1 MNRIYRTVFNRSLG
15 QLQVV
20 GETTKTSRGGASSS
34 ASPTKRLLCGTL
46 LSLCLSTPA
55 VAAIT
60 HTNNAT
66 IAGGN
71 GADGSNDI
79 GGAGGSAG
87 MGSGNGGTGGNGG
100 VGSAFADGTNGSDGA
115 GGGQGGRL
123 GSTSGGATGGGGA
136 GGFANITGQAGGG
149 GGGGGASGI
158 IDSGASTITNN
169 GTISGGNGGNGAVPN
184 GVYGSGGGGGNGI
197 TLTGS
202 NGSQITNNASAT
214 ISGGNGGGG
223 SASTGAGG
231 SGGHGIF
238 LQGDGNT
245 ISNAGAIS
253 GGSGGYMSLAGG
265 DAIQLI
271 GNNNRL
277 ELLAGSIISGNVVA
291 TGTDN
296 VLNLGGN
303 TNASFDAADLG
314 SQYQGFSALEKTG
327 SGTWSLT
334 AGASSF
340 SGTTLVSA
348 GTLQAA
354 GAGAF
359 FSASA
364 FTVSSGATLDL
375 NDSNQT
381 IGSLAGA
388 GTVTLGSGT
397 LSAGG
402 DNSSTTFSGGITGTG
417 GLTKNGSGTL
427 TLSGSSNYSGATTI
441 SAGTLRAGSAGALAS
456 ASDFT
461 LASTTTLD
469 LNSFNQSIGSLAG
482 SGTVQLGSATL
493 SAGGSNASTTFSG
506 TLTGT
511 GGLTKNGTGTLTL
524 SGSSNYGGATAINAG
539 TLKAGS
545 TGALASTSTFTL
557 GSGTTLDL
565 GNFNQNI
572 GSLAGSGTVALG
584 SANLGVGADNSST
597 TFSGAINGTGGL
609 TKNGTGALTLI
620 GLNGYTGLTTIN
632 AGTLQI
638 GNGSLSG
645 SIAGNILNNGALSF
659 NHDSS
664 TDYTYAFDISGSG
677 VLNKV
682 DNNLLTFTGSNTYT
696 GLTTLSAGTLQIGNG
711 GTSGSLTGDVLNNAA
726 MVFNRTDDSVYAGD
740 ISGSGSLTKLGAG
753 KLVLGGISSIG
764 GDTRV
769 DGGSLVVGGN
779 AGSSASL
786 TSDVDVASG
795 ALLGGHGRIIGNV
808 DLASGASLAPGN
820 SIGTLTVDG
829 DVTFTSGSTLEIE
842 ANPDGT
848 SDRLI
853 STGNVSL
860 GGSSLN
866 ILAGAG
872 SWSPSTSYS
881 IVQAASLNGTFGSV
895 SSNLAFLTPELSYSA
910 TGVDLTMAR
919 NDISYVSVAETY
931 NQRAVADALESAGG
945 GSLYDSVEV
954 LSAEQARAAYDS
966 LSGEI
971 HASTRGALFDDS
983 RHVREAVTE
992 RLRGGQSGLASGDVL
1007 HGDADSGLTFW
1018 LSSYGNWSDKD
1029 GDSNVAGLDRDSRG
1043 TLIGLDLPLNQTWRL
1058 GVAAGYGTSDLD
1070 VSRRESSADI
1080 DSTTLTTYLGGQWDA
1095 LSLRLGVARTWN
1107 EVDSKRDVQVGT
1119 LRETVKA
1126 GYDADTTQVFGE
1138 LGYALQLG
1146 ELTLEPFAGLAHV
1159 EVDSDGFAE
1168 HGGDTALS
1176 GESEDD
1182 SIDYASLG
1190 LRAATPL
1197 GDIAGLP
1204 LNLHASLAWQ
1214 HAFDE
1219 PSEDSRLSLAGYDS
1233 FTVKGVPV
1241 AEDGALAQ
1249 LGLGLQLAPQANL
1262 QLGYSGQF
1270 GDGNNE
1276 HGVRLGLNVAF

>member
-20 GETTKTSRGGASSS
+20 AETTRAPRGSASGS
-34 ASPTKRLLCGTL
+34 ASPAKRLLCGTL

-71 GADGSNDI
+71 GADGSNAI
-79 GGAGGSAG
+79 GGAGGTAG
-87 MGSGNGGTGGNGG
+87 MGSGNGGTGGDGG
-100 VGSAFADGTNGSDGA
+100 SGSPFADGTSGSDGA
-115 GGGQGGRL
+115 GGGQGGQL
-123 GSTSGGATGGGGA
+123 GGVSGGATGGGGA
-136 GGFANITGQAGGG
+136 GGFANITGQTGGG

-158 IDSGASTITNN
+158 VDSGASTITNN
-169 GTISGGNGGNGAVPN
+169 GTISGGNGGNGAVLS
-184 GVYGSGGGGGNGI
+184 GVYGSGGGAGNGI
-197 TLTGS
+197 TLTSS

-231 SGGHGIF
+231 NGGHGIF
-238 LQGDGNT
+238 LQGNNNI
-245 ISNAGAIS
+245 ISNAGTIT
-253 GGSGGYMSLAGG
+253 GGSGGYMSLASGN
-265 DAIQLI
+265 AIQLV
-271 GNNNRL
+271 GDNNRL
-277 ELLAGSIISGNVVA
+277 ELLAGSNISGNVVA
-291 TGTDN
+291 SGTDN

-314 SQYQGFSALEKTG
+314 SQYQGFSELEKTG

-348 GTLQAA
+348 GTLQAS

-375 NDSNQT
+375 NNSNQT
-381 IGSLAGA
+381 IGSLVGA

-397 LSAGG
+397 LTAGG

-417 GLTKNGSGTL
+417 GLTKNG
-427 TLSGSSNYSGATTI
+427 
-441 SAGTLRAGSAGALAS
+441 
-456 ASDFT
+456 
-461 LASTTTLD
+461 
-469 LNSFNQSIGSLAG
+469 
-482 SGTVQLGSATL
+482 
-493 SAGGSNASTTFSG
+493 
-506 TLTGT
+506 TGT
-511 GGLTKNGTGTLTL
+511 
-524 SGSSNYGGATAINAG
+524 
-539 TLKAGS
+539 
-545 TGALASTSTFTL
+545 
-557 GSGTTLDL
+557 
-565 GNFNQNI
+565 
-572 GSLAGSGTVALG
+572 
-584 SANLGVGADNSST
+584 
-597 TFSGAINGTGGL
+597 
-609 TKNGTGALTLI
+609 LTLI

-632 AGTLQI
+632 AGALQI

-726 MVFNRTDDSVYAGD
+726 LVFNRADDSIYAGD
-740 ISGSGSLTKLGAG
+740 ISGSGTLTKLGAG

-829 DVTFTSGSTLEIE
+829 DVTFNSGSTLEIE

-872 SWSPSTSYS
+872 SWAPSTSYS

-895 SSNLAFLTPELSYSA
+895 SSNLAFLTPELAYSA
-910 TGVDLTMAR
+910 TGVDLTLER

-931 NQRAVADALESAGG
+931 NQRAVADALGAAAG
-945 GSLYDSVEV
+945 GSLNDAIEV

-966 LSGEI
+966 LSGEL

-992 RLRGGQSGLASGDVL
+992 RLRAGQSGLASGDVL
-1007 HGDADSGLTFW
+1007 HSDADSGLTFW

-1029 GDSNVAGLDRDSRG
+1029 GDSNVASLDRDSRG

-1080 DSTTLTTYLGGQWDA
+1080 DSTSLTAYLGGQWDA

-1107 EVDSKRDVQVGT
+1107 EVDSKRDVQVGA

-1159 EVDSDGFAE
+1159 EVDSDGFDE
-1168 HGGDTALS
+1168 HGGNTALS

-1182 SIDYASLG
+1182 SVDYASLG

-1241 AEDGALAQ
+1241 AEDSALAQ

-1270 GDGNNE
+1270 GDGNSD
-1276 HGVRLGLNVAF
+1276 HGVRLGLNVSF